1 MAQEADTTMDERIKA
16 FVGWDAY
23 KDCIS
28 VPARDAGRET
38 ARFCWHDGADLNRL
52 LRCWLKLETQ
62 QR

>member
-1 MAQEADTTMDERIKA
+1 MDERIKA
-16 FVGWDAY
+16 LVGLDAH
-23 KDCIS
+23 KDSIS
-28 VPARDAGRET
+28 VPARDA